1 MEKARE
7 RLKNI
12 LERATDEQVWLLLRL
27 AKRSFDKK
35 SPEAVIRFR

>member
-12 LERATDEQVWLLLRL
+12 LERTTDEQVWLLLRL
-27 AKRSFDKK
+27 AEKILR
-35 SPEAVIRFR
+35 

>member
-12 LERATDEQVWLLLRL
+12 LERSTDEQVWLLLRL
-27 AKRSFDKK
+27 AEKILR
-35 SPEAVIRFR
+35 

>member
-1 MEKARE
+1 MENTRE

-27 AKRSFDKK
+27 AERI
-35 SPEAVIRFR
+35 IR

>member
-12 LERATDEQVWLLLRL
+12 LERATDEQVWLLLLRL
-27 AKRSFDKK
+27 AEK
-35 SPEAVIRFR
+35 IFR

>member
-12 LERATDEQVWLLLRL
+12 LERASEEQIWLLLRL
-27 AKRSFDKK
+27 AEKI
-35 SPEAVIRFR
+35 IR

>member
-12 LERATDEQVWLLLRL
+12 LERETDEQVWLLLRL
-27 AKRSFDKK
+27 AEKILR
-35 SPEAVIRFR
+35 